1 MLQPSLSLLKLQPNR
16 SCAMSKCVVL
26 SLIIASEA
34 SIRTVTVGKSKNVL
48 FVLHMYECVIRL
60 AYECIYITS
69 SNRSPLVFH
78 HRMCGLCLPQCCF
91 KNKGNCP
98 RNMDNAQCNTS
109 PVPIPSPP
117 TPPPVNRRP
126 GSNYCTYSPDYACYP
141 NTSGK
146 PGCCW
151 DDDGEYC
158 PPQKPGCHQQQQPV
172 VGSDYCT
179 YGFDYECY
187 PGTGKPA
194 CCLQDGGRNC
204 PNQQPP
210 CQQQQRLG
218 SNYCTFGFDYS
229 CYPQFGKPQCCFQD
243 GGEFCPPE
251 RETCAPTPMPTNQ
264 QPPPKGKGKTNAPT
278 FRPTTAGPPGQN
290 VCTWTPDHACFP
302 NSNGRPPCCESPQG
316 CHVGSST
323 ECEPRG
329 KKNLRFKAMKGSEN

>member
-1 MLQPSLSLLKLQPNR
+1 MYCCLEVDLIIMKLYT
-16 SCAMSKCVVL
+16 A
-26 SLIIASEA
+26 LIIASIA
-34 SIRTVTVGKSKNVL
+34 PVSGAFDVAAAIPA
-48 FVLHMYECVIRL
+48 FVE
-60 AYECIYITS
+60 TS
-69 SNRSPLVFH
+69 TEQIVCDEQVRSTQPYYCFGSEYQNCDCWQEI
-78 HRMCGLCLPQCCF
+78 CGLCLPQCCF

-109 PVPIPSPP
+109 PEPMPSPP
-117 TPPPVNRRP
+117 TPPPNNRRP
-126 GSNYCTYSPDYACYP
+126 GSNYCTYSPPDYACYP

-229 CYPQFGKPQCCFQD
+229 CIPSLANLNAAFRMVVNFALLNVKRVHPRQCRQ
-243 GGEFCPPE
+243 
-251 RETCAPTPMPTNQ
+251 TNN
-264 QPPPKGKGKTNAPT
+264 PLLKVKE
-278 FRPTTAGPPGQN
+278 RPTLLHFARLRQVLLDKTYAHGLQTMHVFLTLMGGPHAARAPKAVTLGQARN
-290 VCTWTPDHACFP
+290 VNHAA
-302 NSNGRPPCCESPQG
+302 RR
-316 CHVGSST
+316 T
-323 ECEPRG
+323 
-329 KKNLRFKAMKGSEN
+329 

>member
-1 MLQPSLSLLKLQPNR
+1 MYCCLEVDLIIMKLYT
-16 SCAMSKCVVL
+16 A
-26 SLIIASEA
+26 LIIASIA
-34 SIRTVTVGKSKNVL
+34 PVSGAFDVAAAIPA
-48 FVLHMYECVIRL
+48 FVE
-60 AYECIYITS
+60 TS
-69 SNRSPLVFH
+69 TEQIVCDEQVRSTQPYYCFGSEYQNCDCWQEI
-78 HRMCGLCLPQCCF
+78 CGLCLPQCCF

-109 PVPIPSPP
+109 PVPMPSPP

-126 GSNYCTYSPDYACYP
+126 GSNYCTYSPPDYACYP

-179 YGFDYECY
+179 YGFDNECY

-229 CYPQFGKPQCCFQD
+229 CYPQFGKPQCCFQN

-251 RETCAPTPMPTNQ
+251 RETCAPTSMPTNQ
-264 QPPPKGKGKTNAPT
+264 QPPPKGKTNAPT